1 MLAALRRRIYEV
13 LTNGNLE
20 ARKGCCRR
28 WWLRPWARAA
38 NKLRPLFKV
47 PALTSAVGFQRG
59 SRDGRFVAYRVGPG
73 DAIAFVADRPHTYRN
88 AGRDRAALRHGGAGP
103 AGAPRRPARRAPP
116 RHRGRGLTLG
126 TRPAAP
132 FRPLAVA
139 VESVDGGLRER

>member
-59 SRDGRFVAYRVGPG
+59 SRDGRFVAPTYQHANRLLVAEGPP
-73 DAIAFVADRPHTYRN
+73 VR
-88 AGRDRAALRHGGAGP
+88 L
-103 AGAPRRPARRAPP
+103 
-116 RHRGRGLTLG
+116 
-126 TRPAAP
+126 
-132 FRPLAVA
+132 
-139 VESVDGGLRER
+139 